1 MRIGFIGSGKLG
13 LPLIHRIVQSGK
25 YKSFSLLYESKVG
38 SPSHELF
45 NQFYLYSN
53 RQINSFIKK
62 NDVILSVLPTSR
74 TTLDIIQ
81 QISVDEYKKPKYW
94 LDITSSCPY
103 DVKNIDSLLY
113 KKNIA
118 YMDAPISGGPTG
130 MQKGIVST
138 IMSGPKEVRE
148 KTRDIV
154 GIYAKNT
161 YYISENPGVASHVKL
176 ANNTLLALHLIGNAE
191 VFHILQKNEIDISK
205 AIQFINTSS
214 GRNWASIQ
222 RYPDHILNEKYDY
235 GFSFELH
242 KKDVLT
248 FLANENIDNSY
259 FLRSIQRIYQDK
271 KHHLHENMD
280 HTEIV
285 KIIPYK

>member
-1 MRIGFIGSGKLG
+1 MRIGFIGSGQLG
-13 LPLIHRIVQSGK
+13 LPLIRRIVGSGK
-25 YKSFSLLYESKVG
+25 YNSFSLLYESQVG
-38 SPSHELF
+38 TPSDVLF
-45 NQFYLYSN
+45 HDFHLFSN
-53 RQINSFIKK
+53 YQINSFIQK

-74 TTLDIIQ
+74 VTLDIIQ
-81 QISVDEYKKPKYW
+81 KISLEQYNNKKYW

-103 DVKNIDSLLY
+103 DVKNIDNILHT
-113 KKNIA
+113 KNIV
-118 YMDAPISGGPTG
+118 YMDAPISGGPSG
-130 MQKGIVST
+130 MEKGIVSS
-138 IMSGPKEVRE
+138 IMSGSKEVRE
-148 KTRDIV
+148 KTRDIID
-154 GIYAKNT
+154 IYAKNT

-191 VFHILQKNEIDISK
+191 VFHILQKNGIDISK

-235 GFSFELH
+235 GFSFDLH

-248 FLANENIDNSY
+248 FLENQKIDDRY
-259 FLRSIQRIYQDK
+259 FLRSLQRIYQDESHK
-271 KHHLHENMD
+271 LHDTMD